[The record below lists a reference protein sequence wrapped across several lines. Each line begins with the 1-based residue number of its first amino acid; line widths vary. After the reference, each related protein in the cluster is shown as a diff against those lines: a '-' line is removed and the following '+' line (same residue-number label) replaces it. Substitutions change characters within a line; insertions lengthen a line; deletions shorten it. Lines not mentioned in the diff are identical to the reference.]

1 MKKILIA
8 TTIQN
13 TAEAFL
19 IPHIKM
25 LEKNG
30 YEVWIATNIH
40 KEIPEELKENKWIN
54 ISFSRNPF
62 SKNSFKA
69 IKEMR
74 NLIKNN
80 EFEMVHFHTPV
91 ASFLG
96 RYAAMKE
103 KQKNIIYTAHG
114 FHFFKGAPLQNWLI
128 YYSMEKLATNWTD
141 KIITINEEDFQRAQK
156 MSRKN
161 TKVYKIDGV
170 GLNLENY
177 RNGDFKKIK
186 EELKISEN
194 EFVISII
201 GELNKNKNQM
211 QLLKAVSF
219 LKNKGIN
226 NIRIVLVGIGN
237 QENILKKEAE
247 KNNLK
252 VDFLGYR
259 KDVKDIIAAS
269 DIICSMSYR
278 EGLPRNIMEGMAQG
292 KPFIV
297 TNIRGNQD
305 IIKNNKNGFL
315 VKVNDFKN
323 TADKIENLI
332 KNPELISKIA
342 ENNFIDVNK
351 FSIEKIIKAM
361 NEILNLNGEKNENI
375 ISN

>member
-1 MKKILIA
+1 MKKFLMV

-13 TAEAFL
+13 TIEAFL

-30 YEVWIATNIH
+30 YEVWIATNIY

-74 NLIKNN
+74 DLIKNN
-80 EFEMVHFHTPV
+80 EFEVIHFHTPV

-96 RYAAMKE
+96 RYAAMRE

-114 FHFFKGAPLQNWLI
+114 FHFFEGAPLQNWLI
-128 YYSMEKLATNWTD
+128 YYSMEKLAINWTD
-141 KIITINEEDFQRAQK
+141 KIITINEEDFQRAKK
-156 MSRKN
+156 MAGKN

-170 GLNLENY
+170 GLSLENY
-177 RNGDFKKIK
+177 RNGDSKKIK
-186 EELKISEN
+186 DELKISEN
-194 EFVISII
+194 EFVISMI

-211 QLLKAVSF
+211 QLLKAVS
-219 LKNKGIN
+219 LLTNKDIDN
-226 NIRIVLVGIGN
+226 VRIILVGIGN
-237 QENILKKEAE
+237 QENILKEGAI

-252 VDFLGYR
+252 IDFLGYR
-259 KDVKDIIAAS
+259 KDVKDIIATS

-297 TNIRGNQD
+297 TDIRGNRD
-305 IIKNNKNGFL
+305 IIENGKNGFIVSL
-315 VKVNDFKN
+315 NDYQK
-323 TADKIENLI
+323 TAEKIE
-332 KNPELISKIA
+332 ELMINREKKSEIA
-342 ENNFIDVNK
+342 ENNFINVNK
-351 FSIEKIIKAM
+351 FSIEKILKEM
-361 NEILNLNGEKNENI
+361 EKI
-375 ISN
+375 YG

>member
-1 MKKILIA
+1 MKIFLMV

-13 TAEAFL
+13 TIEAFL

-30 YEVWIATNIH
+30 YEVWIATNIY

-74 NLIKNN
+74 DLIKNN

-91 ASFLG
+91 AAFLG

-103 KQKNIIYTAHG
+103 KQKNIIYTVHG
-114 FHFFKGAPLQNWLI
+114 FHFFKGAPIQNWLI
-128 YYSMEKLATNWTD
+128 YYPMEKLAINWTD
-141 KIITINEEDFQRAQK
+141 KIITINEEDFQRAK
-156 MSRKN
+156 KIARKN
-161 TKVYKIDGV
+161 TKVYKVDGV
-170 GLNLENY
+170 GLSLKNY
-177 RNGDFKKIK
+177 KTGNSNKIK
-186 EELKISEN
+186 EELKISES
-194 EFVISII
+194 EFVISMI
-201 GELNKNKNQM
+201 GELNKNKNQL
-211 QLLKAVSF
+211 QLLKAVSI
-219 LKNKGIN
+219 LKNKGID

-237 QENILKKEAE
+237 QEDVLKEEAK
-247 KNNLK
+247 KNRLK
-252 VDFLGYR
+252 IDFLGYR

-297 TNIRGNQD
+297 TDIRGNRD
-305 IIKNNKNGFL
+305 IIKNNENGFI
-315 VKVNDFKN
+315 VSINNFQK
-323 TADKIENLI
+323 TADKI
-332 KNPELISKIA
+332 KELIIDTEKKSKMV
-342 ENNFIDVNK
+342 ENNFIDVNR
-351 FSIEKIIKAM
+351 FSIEKILVKMKKYIK
-361 NEILNLNGEKNENI
+361 E
-375 ISN
+375 

>member
-1 MKKILIA
+1 MKRILIV

-13 TAEAFL
+13 TIEAFL

-25 LEKNG
+25 LERNE
-30 YEVWIATNIH
+30 YEVWIATNIQ
-40 KEIPEELKENKWIN
+40 KEIPEELKNNRWIN

-62 SKNSFKA
+62 SKNSFRA
-69 IKEMR
+69 IKEMKE
-74 NLIKNN
+74 LIKNN
-80 EFEMVHFHTPV
+80 NFEVIHFHTPV

-96 RYAAMKE
+96 RYAAMKK

-114 FHFFKGAPLQNWLI
+114 FHFFKGAPLKNWLI
-128 YYSMEKLATNWTD
+128 YYSMEKLAINWTD

-156 MSRKN
+156 MARKN

-170 GLNLENY
+170 GLSLENY
-177 RNGDFKKIK
+177 RNGNFNKIK

-194 EFVISII
+194 EFVISMI
-201 GELNKNKNQM
+201 GELNKNKNQI
-211 QLLKAVSF
+211 QLLKAVSL

-226 NIRIVLVGIGN
+226 NIRIVLVGVGN
-237 QENILKKEAE
+237 QKNILEEEAK

-252 VDFLGYR
+252 IDFLGYR

-269 DIICSMSYR
+269 HIICSMSYR

-292 KPFIV
+292 KSFIV

-305 IIKNNKNGFL
+305 IIKSNKNGLL
-315 VKVNDFKN
+315 VEVDDFKE
-323 TADKIENLI
+323 TAYKIESLI
-332 KNPELISKIA
+332 KDRNMISKMA

-351 FSIEKIIKAM
+351 FSIEKILKEM
-361 NEILNLNGEKNENI
+361 EKIYE
-375 ISN
+375 